1 MLHTH
6 VAWTINTDKIG
17 LHGRAYGE
25 ISRPPVP
32 MYRVHLCTVYC
43 VDDR

>member
-17 LHGRAYGE
+17 LRGRACGE